1 MTLAATLLFSLV
13 PQVFPGG
20 DIQLPPGRP
29 KAEVSA
35 AEAKVQPQEQFRRD
49 LAEVRLGGERAER
62 RLREMA
68 RNHGPAQLETWV
80 AEALRSARS
89 DELEGLLLAADRLCP
104 GSKLVADELLFQL
117 LSRPLGNATRAALVT
132 LITLQGDGAGQ
143 ALRECVR
150 SRVTGVRR
158 HAAELLAPRLRPE
171 DLPFAEGLTRESTL
185 DLQMRGVELLA
196 AIGSP
201 EAVARLIDLLA
212 KDPALAGG
220 AASALVRVGAPAEAA
235 LRRALSAP
243 AADRTPL
250 YAALVLGE
258 LAGGAQGAGVRGAGV
273 PDEAAAVLWPRL
285 RDGESLN
292 RCLAAVSLA
301 ELVHRGAKVEV
312 DDGERLVVEALL
324 DVVAPQR
331 FVPNLDLLRRPAEQR
346 LLQLTGRMDATTD
359 ARSWRPFWEQRKAG
373 YVGLRADLA
382 IADEATARV
391 RLVLQQDGQSVRL
404 SGVGAGATEAAK
416 DTLDF
421 VLTAAEMR
429 ELLAQLRA
437 AGFPGPGAAPP
448 TDLPRTRSVLLEV
461 DGRRALRQAVVGD
474 TTFDRLAAVVQQ
486 SLAAQSWQ
494 QLRAADEDLVTF
506 WREESAWLA
515 ANPDPVVR
523 GKRLAARIV
532 RCWPAWSGGQR
543 TQALQQLLTH
553 PQRTALLDAATAD
566 QGLAMLRGQPSL
578 LDLDLRL
585 LEVLAAVPGDSVWR
599 SALQL
604 AATHPG
610 GGRTAVRAV
619 FAVLG
624 EDAVLASLQDADPV
638 VRRVGID
645 EVVAMRDGRSH
656 ARLVELLRDPDPE
669 VQRGAA
675 YACGAL
681 RIPAASRALVAV
693 VIAETTSPELR
704 RDGMVALG
712 RTGGDLAFPVLQG
725 ALTAPDQADRAAA
738 LQALGDLHEPR
749 AANLLAEFSVLLQ
762 GQELGRLAASSLQRQ
777 PARLAVPAMRAQLGA
792 VRDLT
797 VRAGLVQSISAHQ
810 DPEILPELIELM
822 RQPRHGAVAAALF
835 SSTTGVEL
843 VDTVGSGSYADQ
855 AMLWFQA
862 NRQLPQWQWLLDALQ
877 KAQVPTTLTAERLQ
891 GPADPVVVL
900 ELARLLVAAPAPR
913 LWPLCA
919 AVLRSST
926 GEDFGAV
933 AAHSPEDQREAVA
946 ERYRVHAGSMPAK
959 AR

>member
-29 KAEVSA
+29 KAEVAA
-35 AEAKVQPQEQFRRD
+35 AEAKLQPQEQFRRD
-49 LAEVRLGGERAER
+49 LAEIRLGGDRAER
-62 RLREMA
+62 RLRDMA

-89 DELEGLLLAADRLCP
+89 DELESLLLAAERLCP

-132 LITLQGDGAGQ
+132 LVAMQGDGAGQ

-171 DLPFAEGLTRESTL
+171 DLPFADGLTRESTL

-196 AIGSP
+196 AVGSP
-201 EAVARLIDLLA
+201 EAVVRLIELLA
-212 KDPALAGG
+212 KDPALAG
-220 AASALVRVGAPAEAA
+220 AAAGALVRVGAPAQAP
-235 LRRALSAP
+235 LQRALGTP
-243 AADRTPL
+243 VADRTPL
-250 YAALVLGE
+250 YAAFVLGE
-258 LAGGAQGAGVRGAGV
+258 LAGAGV

-285 RDGESLN
+285 RDGELLN
-292 RCLAAVSLA
+292 RCLAAVCLA
-301 ELVHRGAKVEV
+301 DLVHRGAPVPV

-346 LLQLTGRMDATTD
+346 LLQLTGRMEGSTD
-359 ARSWRPFWEQRKAG
+359 ARSWRPYWEQRKAG

-382 IADEATARV
+382 IADEAVPRV
-391 RLVLQQDGQSVRL
+391 RLQLQQDGQSVRL
-404 SGVGAGATEAAK
+404 SGVDAGAVETAK
-416 DTLDF
+416 DTMDF
-421 VLTAAEMR
+421 VLAAAELR
-429 ELLAQLRA
+429 ALLAQLRT
-437 AGFPGPGAAPP
+437 AGFPGASVAPP
-448 TDLPRTRSVLLEV
+448 ADLPRTRSLLVEV
-461 DGRRALRQAVVGD
+461 DGRRALRQAVAGD
-474 TTFDRLAAVVQQ
+474 AAFDRLAAVVQQ
-486 SLAAQSWQ
+486 AVVAQGWQ
-494 QLRAADEDLVTF
+494 QLRGADEDLVTF

-532 RCWPAWSGGQR
+532 RCWPSWSGGQR

-553 PQRTALLDAATAD
+553 AQRHELLDAATAEL
-566 QGLAMLRGQPSL
+566 GLTMLRSQPNL

-585 LEVLAAVPGDSVWR
+585 LEVLAAVPGDAVWR

-604 AATHPG
+604 AASHPG
-610 GGRTAVRAV
+610 GGRAAVRAV

-645 EVVAMRDGRSH
+645 EVVAMRDGRAH
-656 ARLVELLRDPDPE
+656 ARLVEMLRDADPE

-681 RIPAASRALVAV
+681 RIPAASRALVAL

-712 RTGGDLAFPVLQG
+712 RTGGELAFPVLQG

-762 GQELGRLAASSLQRQ
+762 GQELGRLAAASLQRQ
-777 PARLAVPAMRAQLGA
+777 PSRLAVPAMRAQLSA

-797 VRAGLVQSISAHQ
+797 VRAGLVQSIAAHQ
-810 DPEILPELIELM
+810 DPAILPELIELM
-822 RQPRHGAVAAALF
+822 RQPRHGVVAAALF

-862 NRQLPQWQWLLDALQ
+862 NRQSPQWQWLLDALQ
-877 KAQVPTTLTAERLQ
+877 KAEVPTTLTAERLQ
-891 GPADPVVVL
+891 GPADPAVVL
-900 ELARLLVAAPAPR
+900 ELARLLTAAPAPR

-919 AVLRSST
+919 AVLRSVT

-933 AAHSPEDQREAVA
+933 AAHSTEVQREAVA
-946 ERYRVHAGSMPAK
+946 ERYRVLAGSMPTK

>member
-13 PQVFPGG
+13 PQVIPGG

-29 KAEVSA
+29 KAEVA
-35 AEAKVQPQEQFRRD
+35 AAQAKVQPLEQFRRD
-49 LAEVRLGGERAER
+49 LAEIRFGGERAER
-62 RLREMA
+62 RLRDMA
-68 RNHGPAQLETWV
+68 RKHGPAQLETWV
-80 AEALRSARS
+80 AESLRSARS
-89 DELEGLLLAADRLCP
+89 EELDSLLLAAERLCP
-104 GSKLVADELLFQL
+104 GSKPVADELLFQL

-132 LITLQGDGAGQ
+132 LVAMLGEGADQ

-171 DLPFAEGLTRESTL
+171 DLPFADALTREPTL

-196 AIGSP
+196 AIGST
-201 EAVARLIDLLA
+201 EAVERLVELLA

-220 AASALVRVGAPAEAA
+220 AASALVRVGAPARAP
-235 LRRALSAP
+235 LRRALGTP
-243 AADRTPL
+243 VADRTPL
-250 YAALVLGE
+250 YAAFVLGE
-258 LAGGAQGAGVRGAGV
+258 LPGAGSGAGV
-273 PDEAAAVLWPRL
+273 PEEAAAVLWPRL
-285 RDGESLN
+285 RDGELLN
-292 RCLAAVSLA
+292 RCLAAVPLA
-301 ELVHRGAKVEV
+301 DLVHRGAAVAV
-312 DDGERLVVEALL
+312 DDGERLLVEALL

-346 LLQLTGRMDATTD
+346 LLQLTGRMEATTD
-359 ARSWRPFWEQRKAG
+359 ARSWRPFWEQRRAS

-382 IADEATARV
+382 IADDVVPRV
-391 RLVLQQDGQSVRL
+391 RLTLQQDGQNVRL
-404 SGVGAGATEAAK
+404 SGVDAGAVEAAK
-416 DTLDF
+416 DTVEF
-421 VLTAAEMR
+421 VLTTVEMR
-429 ELLAQLRA
+429 DLLAQLRA
-437 AGFPGPGAAPP
+437 AGFPGSSVAPP
-448 TDLPRTRSVLLEV
+448 TDLPRTRSLLVEV
-461 DGRRALRQAVVGD
+461 DGRRALRQAVAGD
-474 TTFDRLAAVVQQ
+474 AAFDRLVAAVQQ
-486 SLAAQSWQ
+486 TVVAQGWQ
-494 QLRAADEDLVTF
+494 QLRAADEDLLAF

-532 RCWPAWSGGQR
+532 RCWPGWSGGQR

-553 PQRTALLDAATAD
+553 PQRQELLDAATAEL
-566 QGLAMLRGQPSL
+566 GLAMLRSQANL

-585 LEVLAAVPGDSVWR
+585 LEVLAAVPGDPVWR

-610 GGRTAVRAV
+610 GGRAAVRAV

-624 EDAVLASLQDADPV
+624 EDAVLASLQDQDPV

-645 EVVAMRDGRSH
+645 EVVAMRDGRAH
-656 ARLVELLRDPDPE
+656 ARLVELLRDADPE
-669 VQRGAA
+669 VRRGAA

-681 RIPAASRALVAV
+681 RIQAASRALVAV
-693 VIAETTSPELR
+693 VIDESTTPELR

-712 RTGGDLAFPVLQG
+712 RTGGELAFQVLQG

-749 AANLLAEFSVLLQ
+749 AANLLADFSVLLQ
-762 GQELGRLAASSLQRQ
+762 GQELGRLAAASLQRQ
-777 PARLAVPAMRAQLGA
+777 PARLAVPAMRAQLA
-792 VRDLT
+792 VVRDPT
-797 VRAGLVQSISAHQ
+797 VRAGLVQSIAAHQ

-843 VDTVGSGSYADQ
+843 VDTAGSGSYSDQ

-862 NRQLPQWQWLLDALQ
+862 NRQSPQWQWLLDALQ
-877 KAQVPTTLTAERLQ
+877 KAEVPTTLTPERLQ
-891 GPADPVVVL
+891 GPVDPGVVT

-919 AVLRSST
+919 AVLRSLT
-926 GEDFGAV
+926 GEDYGAV
-933 AAHSPEDQREAVA
+933 AAHSSEVQRAELA
-946 ERYRVHAGSMPAK
+946 ERYRVHAGSMPTK
-959 AR
+959 GR

>member
-13 PQVFPGG
+13 PQVIPGG

-35 AEAKVQPQEQFRRD
+35 AEAKVPPQEQFRRD
-49 LAEVRLGGERAER
+49 LAEIRLGGERAER
-62 RLREMA
+62 RLRDMA
-68 RNHGPAQLETWV
+68 RRHGPAQLETWV
-80 AEALRSARS
+80 AETLRSARS
-89 DELEGLLLAADRLCP
+89 DELESLLLAAERLCP
-104 GSKLVADELLFQL
+104 GSKVVADELLFQL
-117 LSRPLGNATRAALVT
+117 LSRPLGNATRVALTT
-132 LITLQGDGAGQ
+132 LIAMQGDGAPQ

-158 HAAELLAPRLRPE
+158 HAAELLATRLRPE
-171 DLPFAEGLTRESTL
+171 DLPFADALTRESTL

-196 AIGSP
+196 AIASP
-201 EAVARLIDLLA
+201 DAVARLIELLA

-220 AASALVRVGAPAEAA
+220 AASSLVRVGAPAEAA
-235 LRRALSAP
+235 LRRALATP
-243 AADRTPL
+243 VADRTPL
-250 YAALVLGE
+250 YAAFVLGE
-258 LAGGAQGAGVRGAGV
+258 LAGAGQGAGVPG
-273 PDEAAAVLWPRL
+273 DAAAVLWPRL
-285 RDGESLN
+285 RDGEGLT

-301 ELVHRGAKVEV
+301 DLVHRGAPVPA
-312 DDGERLVVEALL
+312 DDGERAVVEALL

-346 LLQLTGRMDATTD
+346 LLQLTGRMDVTTD
-359 ARSWRPFWEQRKAG
+359 ARSWRTFWEQHKAG

-382 IADEATARV
+382 VAADAVARV
-391 RLVLQQDGQSVRL
+391 RLVLQQDGQWVRL
-404 SGVGAGATEAAK
+404 LGDAAGVPEAAK
-416 DTLDF
+416 DTLDV
-421 VLTAAEMR
+421 VLTTAEMH

-437 AGFPGPGAAPP
+437 AGFPGASAVPP
-448 TDLPRTRSVLLEV
+448 TDQLRTRSLSLEV
-461 DGRRALRQAVVGD
+461 DGRRALRQAIAGD
-474 TTFDRLAAVVQQ
+474 ATFERLAGAVQR

-494 QLRAADEDLVTF
+494 QLRAADEDALAF
-506 WREESAWLA
+506 WREESAWRA
-515 ANPDPVVR
+515 ANPDEVVR
-523 GKRLAARIV
+523 GKRLAQRIV
-532 RCWPAWSGGQR
+532 RCWPQWSGVQR
-543 TQALQQLLTH
+543 TQALQQLLSH
-553 PQRTALLDAATAD
+553 PQRAELLDAATAD
-566 QGLAMLRGQPSL
+566 LGLAMLRGQSNL

-585 LEVLAAVPGDSVWR
+585 LEVLAAVPGESVWR
-599 SALQL
+599 GALQL
-604 AATHPG
+604 AATHQG
-610 GGRTAVRAV
+610 GGRAAVRAV

-624 EDAVLASLQDADPV
+624 ADAVLASLQDADPV

-645 EVVAMRDGRSH
+645 EIVAMRDGRAH
-656 ARLVELLRDPDPE
+656 TRLVELLRDPDPD

-681 RIPAASRALVAV
+681 RIEAASRPLVAV
-693 VIAETTSPELR
+693 VIAEATSPELR

-712 RTGGDLAFPVLQG
+712 RTGGELAFQVLQG

-738 LQALGDLHEPR
+738 LQALGDLHEAR

-797 VRAGLVQSISAHQ
+797 VRAGLVQSIAAHQ

-835 SSTTGVEL
+835 SSATGVEL
-843 VDTVGSGSYADQ
+843 ADTVGSGSYADQ

-862 NRQLPQWQWLLDALQ
+862 NRQLPQWQWLLEALQ
-877 KAQVPTTLTAERLQ
+877 KAEVPTSLTAEQLQ
-891 GPADPVVVL
+891 GPADPAVVL

-913 LWPLCA
+913 LWPLSA
-919 AVLRSST
+919 AVLRSVT
-926 GEDFGAV
+926 GEDFGSV
-933 AAHSPEDQREAVA
+933 AAHSSADQREAIA
-946 ERYRVHAGSMPAK
+946 ERYRVFAGSMPSK

>member
-13 PQVFPGG
+13 PQLPGG

-29 KAEVSA
+29 KAEVAA
-35 AEAKVQPQEQFRRD
+35 AEAKLQPQEQFRRD
-49 LAEVRLGGERAER
+49 LAEIRLGGDRAER

-89 DELEGLLLAADRLCP
+89 EELESLLVAAERLCP

-117 LSRPLGNATRAALVT
+117 LSRPLGNATRGALTT
-132 LITLQGDGAGQ
+132 LITMQGDGAGQ
-143 ALRECVR
+143 ALRDCVR

-171 DLPFAEGLTRESTL
+171 DLSFADGLTREPTL

-201 EAVARLIDLLA
+201 EAVARLIELLA

-220 AASALVRVGAPAEAA
+220 AANALVRVGTPAAAP
-235 LRRALSAP
+235 LRRALATP

-250 YAALVLGE
+250 YAAFVLGE
-258 LAGGAQGAGVRGAGV
+258 LAGNGPGAGV

-285 RDGESLN
+285 RDGELLN

-301 ELVHRGAKVEV
+301 DLVHRGAAVAV
-312 DDGERLVVEALL
+312 DDGERLVIEALL

-346 LLQLTGRMDATTD
+346 LLQLTGRMEASTD
-359 ARSWRPFWEQRKAG
+359 ARSWRPYWEQRKAG

-382 IADEATARV
+382 IADDAVPRV
-391 RLVLQQDGQSVRL
+391 RLLFQQDGQNVRF
-404 SGVGAGATEAAK
+404 SGVDAGAVETAK
-416 DTLDF
+416 DTFDF
-421 VLTAAEMR
+421 VLAAAELR

-437 AGFPGPGAAPP
+437 AGFPGASVAPP
-448 TDLPRTRSVLLEV
+448 ADLPRTRSLLVEV
-461 DGRRALRQAVVGD
+461 DGRRALRQAVAGD
-474 TTFDRLAAVVQQ
+474 AAFDRLTAVVQQ
-486 SLAAQSWQ
+486 TIAAQGWQ
-494 QLRAADEDLVTF
+494 QLRAADEDLVSF

-515 ANPDPVVR
+515 ANPDPVAR

-532 RCWPAWSGGQR
+532 RCWPNWSGGQR

-553 PQRTALLDAATAD
+553 PRRQELLDAATAEL
-566 QGLAMLRGQPSL
+566 GLAMLRGQPSL

-585 LEVLAAVPGDSVWR
+585 LEVLAAVPGDAVWR

-604 AATHPG
+604 AASHPG
-610 GGRTAVRAV
+610 GGRAAVRAV

-645 EVVAMRDGRSH
+645 EVVAMRDGRAH
-656 ARLVELLRDPDPE
+656 ARLVELLRDADPE

-675 YACGAL
+675 HACGAL
-681 RIPAASRALVAV
+681 RIQAASRALVAV
-693 VIAETTSPELR
+693 VIAESTPPELR

-712 RTGGDLAFPVLQG
+712 RTGGELAFAVLQG

-762 GQELGRLAASSLQRQ
+762 GQELGRLAAASLQRQ
-777 PARLAVPAMRAQLGA
+777 PSRLAVPAMRAQLGA
-792 VRDLT
+792 VRDLS
-797 VRAGLVQSISAHQ
+797 VRAGLVQSIAAHQ

-822 RQPRHGAVAAALF
+822 RQPRHGGVAAALF

-843 VDTVGSGSYADQ
+843 VDTAGSGSYADQ

-862 NRQLPQWQWLLDALQ
+862 NRQQPQWQWLLDALQ
-877 KAQVPTTLTAERLQ
+877 KAQVPTSLTAERLQ
-891 GPADPVVVL
+891 GAADPAVVL

-919 AVLRSST
+919 AVLRSVT

-933 AAHSPEDQREAVA
+933 AAHSTEVDREAIA
-946 ERYRVHAGSMPAK
+946 ERYRVFAGSMPTK

>member
-13 PQVFPGG
+13 PQVIPGG

-29 KAEVSA
+29 KAAVAA
-35 AEAKVQPQEQFRRD
+35 AEAKVQPQDQFRRD
-49 LAEVRLGGERAER
+49 LAEIRLGGERAER
-62 RLREMA
+62 RLRDMV
-68 RNHGPAQLETWV
+68 RNHGPAQIETLV
-80 AEALRSARS
+80 ADALRSARS
-89 DELEGLLLAADRLCP
+89 DELESLLVAAERLCP

-117 LSRPLGNATRAALVT
+117 LSRPLGNATRTALVT
-132 LITLQGDGAGQ
+132 LVAMQGDGAGQ
-143 ALRECVR
+143 VLRECVR
-150 SRVTGVRR
+150 SRITGVRR

-171 DLPFAEGLTRESTL
+171 DLPFADALTRESTL

-201 EAVARLIDLLA
+201 EAVDRLIELLA

-220 AASALVRVGAPAEAA
+220 SASALVRVGAPAQAS
-235 LRRALSAP
+235 LRRALATP

-250 YAALVLGE
+250 YAAFVLGE
-258 LAGGAQGAGVRGAGV
+258 LAGV
-273 PDEAAAVLWPRL
+273 PEEAAAVLWPRL
-285 RDGESLN
+285 RDGELLN
-292 RCLAAVSLA
+292 RCLAAVSLGD
-301 ELVHRGAKVEV
+301 LVHRGAAVAVE
-312 DDGERLVVEALL
+312 DGERLVVEALL

-346 LLQLTGRMDATTD
+346 LLQLTGRMEAVTD

-382 IADEATARV
+382 IADDVVPRV
-391 RLVLQQDGQSVRL
+391 RLMLQQDGQNVRL
-404 SGVGAGATEAAK
+404 CGVDAGAVEAAK

-421 VLTAAEMR
+421 VLTTAEMR

-437 AGFPGPGAAPP
+437 LGFPGSSVAPP
-448 TDLPRTRSVLLEV
+448 ADLPRTRSLLVEV
-461 DGRRALRQAVVGD
+461 DARRALRQAVAGD
-474 TTFDRLAAVVQQ
+474 PAFDQLAAVVQQ
-486 SLAAQSWQ
+486 SILAQGWQ
-494 QLRAADEDLVTF
+494 QLRAADEELLAF

-532 RCWPAWSGGQR
+532 RCWPNWSGGQR

-553 PQRTALLDAATAD
+553 PQRQELLDAAIAER
-566 QGLAMLRGQPSL
+566 GLAMLRSQPSL

-585 LEVLAAVPGDSVWR
+585 LEVLAAVPGDAVWR

-604 AATHPG
+604 ATTHPG
-610 GGRTAVRAV
+610 GGRAAVRAV

-624 EDAVLASLQDADPV
+624 DDAVLASLQDADPV

-645 EVVAMRDGRSH
+645 EVVAMRDGRAH
-656 ARLVELLRDPDPE
+656 TRLVELLRDADPE
-669 VQRGAA
+669 VRRGAA

-681 RIPAASRALVAV
+681 RILAASRVLVAV
-693 VIAETTSPELR
+693 VIDESTSPELR
-704 RDGMVALG
+704 RDCMVALG
-712 RTGGDLAFPVLQG
+712 RTGGELAFQVLQG

-762 GQELGRLAASSLQRQ
+762 GQELGRLAAASLQRQ
-777 PARLAVPAMRAQLGA
+777 PARLAVPAMRAQLA
-792 VRDLT
+792 VVRDPT
-797 VRAGLVQSISAHQ
+797 VRAGLVQSIAAHQ

-843 VDTVGSGSYADQ
+843 VDSPGSGSYSDQ

-862 NRQLPQWQWLLDALQ
+862 NRQSPQWQWLLDALQ
-877 KAQVPTTLTAERLQ
+877 KAEVSTTLTTERLQ
-891 GPADPVVVL
+891 DPADPAVVL

-919 AVLRSST
+919 AVLRSVT

-933 AAHSPEDQREAVA
+933 AAHSSEAQREAIA
-946 ERYRVHAGSMPAK
+946 ERYRVHAGSMPTR